1 MVRVPLLTA
10 LTIFLPI
17 ALFAESA
24 DPTPEPISIEAPK
37 RLPDDALP
45 AERSPF
51 GKENDYKPCV
61 VRLKSGQLLVV
72 AFHQHPQEGKKI
84 REDMLLFRSN
94 DDGRTWSDG
103 QTLELLGR
111 EPYFSSL
118 EDGTLFITTHLLEN
132 DVRNELGY
140 THSYL
145 HRSRD
150 AGESWETVRIAAEDI
165 PGAPKNAWAMTSRN
179 VLELETGTL
188 IFGVSAPGGLDF
200 LWRSVDQGRT
210 WDRSLSCSFGGV
222 ETSKLWWPFHAETV
236 FFQPGN
242 GDILAIARVDPRAF
256 PSLPGTKIPEEV
268 GDQVERLMVFRSESG
283 GARWKFEQN
292 LGTYGEMY
300 PHIQRLIDGR
310 LLLTFT
316 VRALAPQLGL
326 RAVIGEETARGF
338 RFDMAHDRIVIEA
351 RTPAGMPSGGSFGPT
366 IQLPDET
373 LVSVYSYRGADEK
386 THLESV
392 RWHLPAE

>member
-1 MVRVPLLTA
+1 MVRVLVLTA
-10 LTIFLPI
+10 FVLSLPI
-17 ALFAESA
+17 VLLAETA
-24 DPTPEPISIEAPK
+24 DPAPEPISIEAPNK
-37 RLPDDALP
+37 LPDDALA
-45 AERSPF
+45 AERVSF

-61 VRLKSGQLLVV
+61 VRLKSGQLLAV

-94 DDGRTWSDG
+94 DEGRSWSDAEA
-103 QTLELLGR
+103 LELLGR
-111 EPYFSSL
+111 EPYFSML
-118 EDGTLFITTHLLEN
+118 DDGTLFITTHLLEQ

-145 HRSRD
+145 HCSRD
-150 AGESWETVRIAAEDI
+150 GGQSWETVRIASEDI
-165 PGAPKNAWAMTSRN
+165 PGAPRNAWSMTSRN

-210 WDRSLSCSFGGV
+210 WDRSLACNYAGV
-222 ETSKLWWPFHAETV
+222 DKSKLWWPFHAETV

-256 PSLPGTKIPEEV
+256 PSLPGTKIPEEA
-268 GDQVERLMVFRSESG
+268 GDQVERMMLFRSESG

-300 PHIQRLIDGR
+300 PHLLRLIDGR

-316 VRALAPQLGL
+316 VRSLSPQLGL
-326 RAVIGEETARGF
+326 RAVIGTETARGF

-351 RTPAGMPSGGSFGPT
+351 RTPSGMPSGGSFGPT

-373 LVSVYSYRGADEK
+373 LLSVYSYRGADEK

-392 RWHLPAE
+392 RWHVPGE